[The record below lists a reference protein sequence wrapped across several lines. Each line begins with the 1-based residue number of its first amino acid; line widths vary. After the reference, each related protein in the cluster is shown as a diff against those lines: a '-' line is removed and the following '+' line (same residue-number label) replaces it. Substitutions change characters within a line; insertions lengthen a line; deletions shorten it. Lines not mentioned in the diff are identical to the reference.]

1 MDIKVKETYR
11 NQRGMQKFAKVRN
24 ILLMMN
30 LEVDK

>member
-11 NQRGMQKFAKVRN
+11 NQRGIKKFAKMRN
-24 ILLMMN
+24 VCSMME